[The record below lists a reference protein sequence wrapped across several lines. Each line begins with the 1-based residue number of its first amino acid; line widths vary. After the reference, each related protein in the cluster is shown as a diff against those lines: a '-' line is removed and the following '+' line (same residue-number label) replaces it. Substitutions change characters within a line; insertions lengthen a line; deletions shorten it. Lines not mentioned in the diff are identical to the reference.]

1 MKLELID
8 NFIDKKS
15 AKISFIGDIMCE
27 LPLLKASCTKGKY
40 QFDRVFAETID
51 LFSSADYVVGN
62 LETVF
67 AGEKAKYTKSLY
79 SFNTPDA
86 FLDSLKKSGIGMCI
100 TSNNHCLDRGIE
112 GLKRTLYELDKR
124 EIQHIGTYLS
134 REARNQIFIKNIN
147 GLRIAFIAYTYGTG
161 IKDNHEKLSEGLEYS
176 VNLLIPQGIGSPIKY
191 SEKTDNLLTVKRFI
205 SGLLPEKRKLQMK
218 KILGKTVGVPRVDS
232 IWDDLIDKNLLRTL
246 KCDIEEAKKQA
257 DFVIMNIHNGG
268 QFNPIP
274 GDFSEYI
281 MKFCVNAGV
290 DLVVGHHPH
299 VVQKADFINHVL
311 CAFSLGNYSISPSTP
326 YMLFEDLPHYSVA
339 LHLYLNASNDIS
351 VMYSFSILKII
362 EDRKGSLTVYDTYD
376 IFQKLGGSD
385 RDQLLKDIK
394 KIYHRF
400 TQKDINNFNVQKEY
414 SLCEE

>member
-1 MKLELID
+1 MRLKLIN
-8 NFIDKKS
+8 NFANKKS
-15 AKISFIGDIMCE
+15 IKISFIGDIMCE

-40 QFDRVFAETID
+40 QFDRIFAETID

-86 FLDSLKKSGIGMCI
+86 FLDSLKKSGIGMCV

-112 GLKRTLYELDKR
+112 GLRRTLVELDKR
-124 EIQHIGTYLS
+124 GLQHIGTYLS
-134 REARNQIFIKNIN
+134 KEARDQIFIKNIN
-147 GLRIAFIAYTYGTG
+147 GVRIAFLAYTYGTG
-161 IKDNHEKLSEGLEYS
+161 IKDNREKLPKDLDYS
-176 VNLLIPQGIGSPIKY
+176 VNLLIPQNIGSPIRY
-191 SEKTDNLLTVKRFI
+191 SEKTKSKITAKQFI
-205 SGLLPEKRKLQMK
+205 SRLVPEKRKLQMK
-218 KILGKTVGVPRVDS
+218 KMLGKTVGVPRVDS
-232 IWDDLIDKNLLRTL
+232 MWDELVDEKLLEIL
-246 KCDIEEAKKQA
+246 KFDIEKAKKQA
-257 DFVIMNIHNGG
+257 DFVIINIHNGG

-326 YMLFEDLPHYSVA
+326 YMLFEDLPQYSVA
-339 LHLYLNASNDIS
+339 LHLYLNASKDIS

-362 EDRKGSLTVYDTYD
+362 EDRKGNLTVYDTYD

-394 KIYHRF
+394 RIYHRF